1 MSRVL
6 TRLAAIL
13 VALGLF
19 LTSQSLTTP
28 QQAAAADPG
37 YLMVHFTGEG
47 ATNQQMYLSHST

>member
-47 ATNQQMYLSHST
+47 ATNQQMYLSH